1 MGRKSSAEIIKT
13 LNAHPF
19 LRSLNCLAGADIR
32 PTFKLFSLRL
42 SVVYPPLAISFYSNI
57 QNNSLFFIQWLIIL
71 WFQTSLINYLE
82 IHYHF
87 SDQKEDSFDYAPTY
101 ITSTCI
107 NSAHTLTCLVILI
120 CYFDLFR
127 DALLLSSQP
136 KAWLPPHLLQHL
148 LTKLT
153 GICK

>member
-1 MGRKSSAEIIKT
+1 MGRKSSAEMIKT

-19 LRSLNCLAGADIR
+19 LRSLNCFAGVDTL
-32 PTFKLFSLRL
+32 PTIKLFSLTF

-57 QNNSLFFIQWLIIL
+57 QNNSLFFIQWTIIL
-71 WFQTSLINYLE
+71 RFQTSLINYLE
-82 IHYHF
+82 IQDHF
-87 SDQKEDSFDYAPTY
+87 NDQKEDSFDYAPTY

-127 DALLLSSQP
+127 DALLLRSQP

-153 GICK
+153 CICK

>member
-1 MGRKSSAEIIKT
+1 MGRKSSAEMIKT

-19 LRSLNCLAGADIR
+19 LRNLNCLAGTDIW
-32 PTFKLFSLRL
+32 PTFKLFSLRF
-42 SVVYPPLAISFYSNI
+42 SVVYSPLAISFYSNI
-57 QNNSLFFIQWLIIL
+57 YSNSLFFIQWLIIL
-71 WFQTSLINYLE
+71 RFETSLIQYLE
-82 IHYHF
+82 IQDHF
-87 SDQKEDSFDYAPTY
+87 NDQKEDSFDYAPSY
-101 ITSTCI
+101 ITATCI
-107 NSAHTLTCLVILI
+107 NSADTLTCFVILI

>member
-1 MGRKSSAEIIKT
+1 MGRKSSAEMIKT

-19 LRSLNCLAGADIR
+19 LRSLNCLAGVDIQ
-32 PTFKLFSLRL
+32 PTFKLFSLRFSL
-42 SVVYPPLAISFYSNI
+42 VFPPLAISFYSTI

-71 WFQTSLINYLE
+71 QFQTSLINYLE
-82 IHYHF
+82 IHDHF
-87 SDQKEDSFDYAPTY
+87 SDQKEESFDYAPTC
-101 ITSTCI
+101 ITATCI

-127 DALLLSSQP
+127 DALLLCSQP